1 MKIKTDSKKT
11 IKSYKHPNESEKYY
25 NKLLTLGAQ
34 ELDKKAGVYGIC
46 INGVTIYVGQ
56 SLNLLRR
63 LADHLYWMCKW
74 NDEMWWERQQ
84 EIDQYRQ
91 QCLESFFKYF
101 TKYFHSLWI

>member
-11 IKSYKHPNESEKYY
+11 IKSYKHPNGSEKYY

-63 LADHLYWMCKW
+63 LADHLYWICKW
-74 NDEMWWERQQ
+74 NDENNPNTQLYLLLRQALQ
-84 EIDQYRQ
+84 ND
-91 QCLESFFKYF
+91 CLITFCGFCTYF
-101 TKYFHSLWI
+101 G